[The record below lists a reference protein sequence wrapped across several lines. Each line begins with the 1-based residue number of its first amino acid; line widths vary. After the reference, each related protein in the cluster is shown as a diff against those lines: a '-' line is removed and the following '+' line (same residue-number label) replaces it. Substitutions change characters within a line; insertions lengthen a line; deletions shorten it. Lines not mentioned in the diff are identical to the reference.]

1 MNHDCIGSLG
11 SIPNEPKSTKLIEY
25 FILNGFFFFIIS
37 RQLDEAVEI
46 ATQQKSEEDI
56 NFLLSKCQSNRTL
69 VDKLQTV
76 KAQLASKK

>member
-1 MNHDCIGSLG
+1 MEGILGDTLHDNLHGVVHMRLTTYHIDLFC
-11 SIPNEPKSTKLIEY
+11 
-25 FILNGFFFFIIS
+25 